1 MAIAKNDTVSI
12 ANTELTGT
20 VNGANVDQTTLEMQ
34 YLVAYND
41 VNGKAQERYF
51 NASDL
56 VA

>member
-34 YLVAYND
+34 YLVAYTD